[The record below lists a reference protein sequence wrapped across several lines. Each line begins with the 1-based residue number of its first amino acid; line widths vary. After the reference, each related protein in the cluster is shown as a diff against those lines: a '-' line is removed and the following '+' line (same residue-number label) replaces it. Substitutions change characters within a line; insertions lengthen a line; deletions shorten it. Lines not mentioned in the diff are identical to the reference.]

1 MRGRLVPT
9 DIDSSP
15 TPESVAPLVR
25 SADNNLATSST
36 EWEQPADTAVP
47 LLVVVSCGIRRRGQG
62 VLRWIMIFEYRTM
75 HVCNVHRATTYTTN
89 LSFAVR
95 RKDLGDHVP

>member
-47 LLVVVSCGIRRRGQG
+47 LLVVVSCGIRRRGG
-62 VLRWIMIFEYRTM
+62 DGIVGI
-75 HVCNVHRATTYTTN
+75 VGNSV
-89 LSFAVR
+89 VR
-95 RKDLGDHVP
+95 KYLLNSG